1 MDTPETLPDFSL
13 LKQAKAL
20 KQKQTEARTLGVK
33 CAHMVLILYAGDA
46 SGSLGLAYLLSVIVI
61 GYRLLISSDDM
72 PD

>member
-46 SGSLGLAYLLSVIVI
+46 LRACLSVIVI
-61 GYRLLISSDDM
+61 VILICYLLSIVDIE
-72 PD
+72 

>member
-33 CAHMVLILYAGDA
+33 CAHMVLILYAGDS
-46 SGSLGLAYLLSVIVI
+46 SGSLGLAYRILIVILI
-61 GYRLLISSDDM
+61 GYRLSIVDIE
-72 PD
+72 